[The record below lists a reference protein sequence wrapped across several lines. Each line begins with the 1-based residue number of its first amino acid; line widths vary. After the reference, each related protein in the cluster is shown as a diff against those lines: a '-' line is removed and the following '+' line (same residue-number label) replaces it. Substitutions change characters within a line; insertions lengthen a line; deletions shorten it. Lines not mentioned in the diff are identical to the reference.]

1 MKRTSQVS
9 VGLMALLVAVALAF
23 GARQAY
29 AGSQPL
35 VTCGPPH
42 HGTCINDADCQNTC
56 NTDLPNSTG
65 VCNTFTHCCDCF
77 L

>member
-1 MKRTSQVS
+1 MKKASRLS
-9 VGLMALLVAVALAF
+9 VGFAAILVAVALVF

-42 HGTCINDADCQNTC
+42 HGTCVDNTDCQNTC
-56 NTDLPNSTG
+56 NNDLPGSTG
-65 VCNTFTHCCDCF
+65 VCNMFHCCDCF